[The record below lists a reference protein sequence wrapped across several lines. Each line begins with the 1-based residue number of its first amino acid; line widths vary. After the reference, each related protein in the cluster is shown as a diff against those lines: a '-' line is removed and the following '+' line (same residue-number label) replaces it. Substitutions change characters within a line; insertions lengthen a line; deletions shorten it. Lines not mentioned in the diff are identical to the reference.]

1 MFGELKLSG
10 KLCVENL
17 HENQYMNR
25 LFAKP
30 CMRQWGEM
38 LLLVQC
44 GKAVTWRTSKGQ
56 KGTAGWMQ
64 VLGHNTLPGIPGG

>member
-1 MFGELKLSG
+1 
-10 KLCVENL
+10 
-17 HENQYMNR
+17 MNR